1 MNQYSQ
7 DSSETMNKA
16 GWLYL
21 FRTSGFTKSQL
32 CIYKVGRTAREN
44 PFARLKEYTGANKM
58 SQLLHSAYYPNH
70 VHIETYVVNNLK
82 NEPDVT
88 FLPDIGREFFACS
101 NDKIIMQA
109 VKLLASEWEVEF
121 GSESD
126 DEHIYITKKEGERVT
141 TIARIHDISPQELLD
156 ANKTT
161 FDKPL
166 RKMDRFH
173 IGTTLYLP

>member
-7 DSSETMNKA
+7 DSLKSMKKP

-21 FRTSGFTKSQL
+21 FRTSGFTKSHL
-32 CIYKVGRTAREN
+32 SIYKVGRTAREN

-88 FLPDIGREFFACS
+88 FLPDIGREFYACK
-101 NDKIIMQA
+101 NDKIITQA
-109 VKLLASEWEVEF
+109 VKLLASEWDVEF
-121 GSESD
+121 LSD
-126 DEHIYITKKEGERVT
+126 QDEDHTYVTKKDGERVT
-141 TIARIHDISPQELLD
+141 TIARIHDITPQDLLD
-156 ANKTT
+156 ANKNT
-161 FDKPL
+161 FDTPL

>member
-7 DSSETMNKA
+7 DSSDSMTKP

-21 FRTSGFTKSQL
+21 FRTSGFTKSHLQ
-32 CIYKVGRTAREN
+32 IYKVGRTAREN

-70 VHIETYVVNNLK
+70 VHIETYVVNHLK
-82 NEPDVT
+82 TEPDVL
-88 FLPDIGREFFACS
+88 FLPEIGREFFACK
-101 NDKIIMQA
+101 NDKIITQA
-109 VKLLASEWEVEF
+109 VKLLASEWDVEF
-121 GSESD
+121 LSD
-126 DEHIYITKKEGERVT
+126 QDDDRTYVTKKDGERVT

-156 ANKTT
+156 ANMTT
-161 FDKPL
+161 FEKPL

-173 IGTTLYLP
+173 VGTTLYLP